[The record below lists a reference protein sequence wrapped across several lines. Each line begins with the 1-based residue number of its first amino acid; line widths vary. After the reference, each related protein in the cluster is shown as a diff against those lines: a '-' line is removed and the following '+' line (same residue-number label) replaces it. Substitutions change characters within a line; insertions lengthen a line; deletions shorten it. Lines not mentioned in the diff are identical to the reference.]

1 MSALHRTRQV
11 LSSAVPEKWL
21 QAVKKIPA
29 NARKENR
36 KFAAFCGDKLL
47 GAVLAQK
54 LQSHHQSDKQ
64 KLTVGKATILAGTV
78 LSNRFLADRLPL
90 IVPNHN
96 DDGVEIG
103 THSQGTI
110 VEAAVAAVY
119 DQDEEA
125 VGALVEW
132 LINEAPDVSSL
143 RVSPKNELLDRGG
156 KCAFTYRVGG
166 PDHNPEFRAVVELN
180 GETMSSTGNTKKI
193 AEDNASYLLLEKL
206 GCDLSTTL
214 LPSTSEDVVLEPIQ
228 NTWEH
233 FTYQAHNNV
242 ISLKDEESMLDWWDR
257 GAHTEKDAFRR
268 AMMAPHAFPEL
279 IVSVDSWTR
288 RMGTDAASLI
298 VLTFR
303 KDDVR
308 SCHSVVEVSVESAT
322 KARAKAAMEINRRI
336 AELRD

>member
-132 LINEAPDVSSL
+132 LINEAPDVLSL

-180 GETMSSTGNTKKI
+180 GETMSSTGNTKRLPRIMHHTCYWKNSAVI
-193 AEDNASYLLLEKL
+193 FQLLFYLLHQKMLCSNRFKTL
-206 GCDLSTTL
+206 GNTL
-214 LPSTSEDVVLEPIQ
+214 HI
-228 NTWEH
+228 
-233 FTYQAHNNV
+233 
-242 ISLKDEESMLDWWDR
+242 K
-257 GAHTEKDAFRR
+257 HTITLF
-268 AMMAPHAFPEL
+268 L
-279 IVSVDSWTR
+279 
-288 RMGTDAASLI
+288 
-298 VLTFR
+298 
-303 KDDVR
+303 
-308 SCHSVVEVSVESAT
+308 
-322 KARAKAAMEINRRI
+322 
-336 AELRD
+336 